1 MFEFEFALAL
11 GILPMLKLVLKMY
24 NLKMRLVTDPVEPE
38 EWTVGMFLVCGNG
51 YALLLPFAFDSLGNC
66 SYE

>member
-51 YALLLPFAFDSLGNC
+51 YALLLPFTFDSLENC